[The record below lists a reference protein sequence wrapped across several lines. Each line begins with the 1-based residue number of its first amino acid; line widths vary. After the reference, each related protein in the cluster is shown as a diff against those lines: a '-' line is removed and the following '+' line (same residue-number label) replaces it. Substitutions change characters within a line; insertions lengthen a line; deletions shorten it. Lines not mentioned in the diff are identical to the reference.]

1 MNKSNGY
8 RVNGTFFEVEV
19 TISKVFVYWYFI
31 IWNFFQ
37 IKLNFGLYSSDI
49 KNNNIHSQTPS
60 ATLYE
65 WVHIDCSHK
74 YINLGFRTNLFF
86 GNLEF

>member
-49 KNNNIHSQTPS
+49 KQ
-60 ATLYE
+60 
-65 WVHIDCSHK
+65 
-74 YINLGFRTNLFF
+74 
-86 GNLEF
+86 